1 MGFGLTPRPKPK
13 TKINLGLDLEFISIH
28 IDIEINKH
36 LKFSRYFINAIEVFS
51 CLFYF
56 SMRS

>member
-36 LKFSRYFINAIEVFS
+36 LKFLTFLKILKKIF
-51 CLFYF
+51 LYF
-56 SMRS
+56 SYIF